1 VRIVT
6 EFKDLP
12 DGPTYM
18 ARSVVNYPD
27 EELTLTME
35 NFGYEYL
42 GSDE

>member
-6 EFKDLP
+6 EFKDIP

-18 ARSVVNYPD
+18 AHSVVDYPD
-27 EELTLTME
+27 EALTLTME